1 MVEKVEPT
9 AATSATTVTNIRNS
23 LSITSEPDNV
33 LVAWRQSAIT
43 AGLDRIKQ
51 RDILG
56 HELDVNP
63 DEDGA
68 DREKS
73 GHAHPHASENPPEEE
88 RLSGES
94 KRIGTGN
101 WEDDVPP
108 GDHVAYI

>member
-1 MVEKVEPT
+1 MVKKVEPT
-9 AATSATTVTNIRNS
+9 AATSATTVTNIRSS

-33 LVAWRQSAIT
+33 LVARRQSVIN
-43 AGLDRIKQ
+43 AGLDRIKE

-56 HELDVNP
+56 HERDVDP
-63 DEDGA
+63 DEQGA
-68 DREKS
+68 DRETA
-73 GHAHPHASENPPEEE
+73 GHSHSDTAEDAPEEK

-108 GDHVAYI
+108 GDHIAYL

>member
-1 MVEKVEPT
+1 MVEKVEPA

-33 LVAWRQSAIT
+33 LVARRQSVIT
-43 AGLDRIKQ
+43 AGLDRVKE

-56 HELDVNP
+56 HELEIDP
-63 DEDGA
+63 DADGED
-68 DREKS
+68 RHNT
-73 GHAHPHASENPPEEE
+73 GHGIPHAGEDPPEEE